1 MTEILE
7 HVVLE
12 SLSAWLGMFCA
23 LAGILLLPRLFGLK
37 TLNALIYAQMTLAF
51 NAVTIVAGYSTDLL
65 AGERALHF
73 FLTEFGFL
81 AVTCE
86 AYRRVL
92 KNRERVWAALTR
104 FFTGRG
110 GLLLTG
116 IMTLVAIFNFTMVPA
131 DGDSRIAYMTAPW
144 FSFLRPFLQLAAP
157 LAYIGVL
164 VMLGL
169 QSRRRMAFML
179 LAVTLAAN
187 VLTGSKASFLFNILT
202 AVLALRDLSAQ
213 GRWPLRMSD
222 RWKLLVLTLPLAM
235 YALLRLEVSPADVAD
250 RFLLFGEATILT
262 YFSPDP
268 TQACQSVSPLAAMHR
283 GVARALGDA
292 SANDIDTLF
301 GFALT
306 KLYLGVNTFTGPNG
320 RLSAY
325 MVCNFPGAAQALGWL
340 VVMVYFGLLGLLFK
354 QVLVRPVHMALVYP
368 YVVSSYGMASQDF
381 NLIMADITLAVLL
394 LLSTVR
400 LYTPRRKPALA

>member
-1 MTEILE
+1 MTEILD
-7 HVVLE
+7 HVVLD
-12 SLSAWLGMFCA
+12 SLGAWLWI
-23 LAGILLLPRLFGLK
+23 LATLAAIVLLPRLFGLP

-51 NAVTIVAGYSTDLL
+51 NAVTIVAGYSTDRLD
-65 AGERALHF
+65 AGRSLHF
-73 FLTEFGFL
+73 FLVEFAFL
-81 AVTCE
+81 ALTCE

-92 KNRERVWAALTR
+92 KNRERAAAALTL
-104 FFTGRG
+104 FFAGRG
-110 GLLLTG
+110 GVWLMG
-116 IMTLVAIFNFTMVPA
+116 FMTLVGVFNFAIVPT
-131 DGDSRIAYMTAPW
+131 DGDSRIAYMTAGW
-144 FSFLRPFLQLAAP
+144 FSILKPFLQLATP

-169 QSRRRMAFML
+169 PARRRLGFIL

-187 VLTGSKASFLFNILT
+187 VLTGSKASFLFNIVT
-202 AVLALRDLSAQ
+202 ALLALRDLSMQ
-213 GRWPLRMSD
+213 GRLPLRGAD
-222 RWKLLVLTLPLAM
+222 RWKLVLLTLPLAL

-262 YFSPDP
+262 YFAPDP
-268 TQACQSVSPLAAMHR
+268 TEACQAVSPLAAMHR

-325 MVCNFPGAAQALGWL
+325 MICNFPGAAISLGWFM
-340 VVMVYFGLLGLLFK
+340 VMIYFGLLGLLFK
-354 QVLVRPVHMALVYP
+354 QVLGRPMHLALVYP
-368 YVVSSYGMASQDF
+368 YIVSSFGLASQDF

-394 LLSTVR
+394 LLSTVPLHR
-400 LYTPRRKPALA
+400 PRTKHALG